1 MEEDLGNSIELKPKK
16 PRSEAQIKAFEKA
29 REIRLENAK
38 IKKEKIAQVK
48 EDVKNRNKVLEP
60 TDKAPSAPTV
70 GRFASS
76 PVKPPSTTGGVIGDT
91 RQAEAM
97 PALRPLVPY
106 LDETAKIK
114 KQLKEK
120 KIIEESEDEE
130 VVVVKKK
137 KKPKVIYVEES
148 DDEPAPTIIKKQ
160 KEPQPLVNQKP
171 PQTIRF
177 F

>member
-48 EDVKNRNKVLEP
+48 EDVKNRNKTEP
-60 TDKAPSAPTV
+60 KDEPKVETKVEPKVEKTV
-70 GRFASS
+70 A
-76 PVKPPSTTGGVIGDT
+76 
-91 RQAEAM
+91 
-97 PALRPLVPY
+97 